1 MIRNQWYVVLE
12 SREVRPGRVVGVTR
26 MGEKLVFWRKPN
38 REVVCMFDHCPHL
51 GAPLSLGKIRND
63 RIMCP
68 FHGFEYDS
76 QGQCQYL
83 PAYGKN
89 GKIPKALKTRCYPT
103 HEAQG
108 FIWIWWG
115 ENPTE
120 NLTPPKFFD
129 SISNDFSYISFTDHW
144 RAHYSRMAENQLDV
158 SHLPFIHYN
167 TIGRGGK
174 TVVDGPYVRLKDDL
188 MEVWVYNRQDDGT
201 PPVKAKDLPDP
212 TRRPFL
218 QFRFPNLW
226 HNWISDDIRV
236 LAAFVPVDEENGIF
250 YGRFYQKITGMPL
263 VKQLFLLSGKIG
275 SLVIARQD
283 KRVVTRQEP
292 KKTGL
297 RIGEKIMQS
306 DHAILTYRQHR
317 SELKALAGQED
328 VD

>member
-1 MIRNQWYVVLE
+1 
-12 SREVRPGRVVGVTR
+12 

-51 GAPLSLGKIRND
+51 GAPLSLGKIRDD

-129 SISNDFSYISFTDHW
+129 SI
-144 RAHYSRMAENQLDV
+144 
-158 SHLPFIHYN
+158 
-167 TIGRGGK
+167 GG
-174 TVVDGPYVRLKDDL
+174 T
-188 MEVWVYNRQDDGT
+188 
-201 PPVKAKDLPDP
+201 
-212 TRRPFL
+212 
-218 QFRFPNLW
+218 
-226 HNWISDDIRV
+226 
-236 LAAFVPVDEENGIF
+236 
-250 YGRFYQKITGMPL
+250 
-263 VKQLFLLSGKIG
+263 
-275 SLVIARQD
+275 
-283 KRVVTRQEP
+283 
-292 KKTGL
+292 
-297 RIGEKIMQS
+297 
-306 DHAILTYRQHR
+306 
-317 SELKALAGQED
+317 
-328 VD
+328 